1 MEFVARFVQLLG
13 YLVIIDV
20 LLRWVQNPRQAPLK
34 WTMQLTEPLYAP
46 IRRVIPPMAGLDLS
60 PLVLILGLQLL
71 STVLWQAFG

>member
-1 MEFVARFVQLLG
+1 MELVARFVQLLG

-20 LLRWVQNPRQAPLK
+20 LLRWVQTPAQAPLK